1 MRSTDQVLGGSPKL
15 VGAAAGASGVLT
27 TMLLLPLNT
36 LQTRMQYTGLRFVPV
51 IQATFEGGVLRG
63 ALRLYKAL
71 RKCYL
76 LSASVSV
83 SSLSLS
89 LSLSLSIYIYI
100 IYLIAH
106 PMVTHRPLSSD

>member
-51 IQATFEGGVLRG
+51 IQGTFEGGVLRG

-71 RKCYL
+71 RKCCL
-76 LSASVSV
+76 LSVSV
-83 SSLSLS
+83 CLSVCLSVCVCVCLSLS
-89 LSLSLSIYIYI
+89 LSLSL
-100 IYLIAH
+100 AH
-106 PMVTHRPLSSD
+106 PMVTHRSLSSD

>member
-1 MRSTDQVLGGSPKL
+1 MRSTDQVLGGNPKL

-83 SSLSLS
+83 SLSLS